1 MKTKKPLIVRIFI
14 WICVFAMV
22 ISLIWVYVVYM
33 FAPTQEPV
41 EDINNE
47 EQQIENIENEENIE
61 EIAEDNTGEN
71 IDENI
76 DENTELDTNEEN
88 VENPENE
95 DNFNLVT
102 EDWEINEMAQTTEVQ
117 LENWETELVRLGD
130 LWDSIEI
137 N

>member
-22 ISLIWVYVVYM
+22 ISLVWVYVVYM

-47 EQQIENIENEENIE
+47 EQQIEYIENDENTEEN
-61 EIAEDNTGEN
+61 TEN
-71 IDENI
+71 IDEKTELETN
-76 DENTELDTNEEN
+76 DENIKNS
-88 VENPENE
+88 ENE

-102 EDWEINEMAQTTEVQ
+102 EDWEIEEIDQTTEVQ
-117 LENWETELVRLGD
+117 LENGKTELVRLGD

-137 N
+137 Q

>member
-22 ISLIWVYVVYM
+22 ISLVWVYVVYM

-47 EQQIENIENEENIE
+47 EQQIEYIENDENTEEN
-61 EIAEDNTGEN
+61 TEN
-71 IDENI
+71 IDEKTELETN
-76 DENTELDTNEEN
+76 DENIKNS
-88 VENPENE
+88 ENE

-102 EDWEINEMAQTTEVQ
+102 EDWEIEEIDQTTEVQ
-117 LENWETELVRLGD
+117 LENAETELVRLGD

-137 N
+137 Q

>member
-47 EQQIENIENEENIE
+47 EQQIENIGNDENSEEN
-61 EIAEDNTGEN
+61 TEN
-71 IDENI
+71 IN
-76 DENTELDTNEEN
+76 ENTELETNDEN
-88 VENPENE
+88 IENSENE
-95 DNFNLVT
+95 DDFNLVT
-102 EDWEINEMAQTTEVQ
+102 EDWEIEEIDQTTEVQ
-117 LENWETELVRLGD
+117 LENGETELVRLGD

>member
-22 ISLIWVYVVYM
+22 ISLVWVYVVYM

-47 EQQIENIENEENIE
+47 EQQIEYIENDENTEEN
-61 EIAEDNTGEN
+61 TEN
-71 IDENI
+71 IDEKTELETN
-76 DENTELDTNEEN
+76 DENIKNS
-88 VENPENE
+88 ENE

-102 EDWEINEMAQTTEVQ
+102 EDWEIEEIDQTTEVQ
-117 LENWETELVRLGD
+117 LENGETELVRLGD

-137 N
+137 Q

>member
-22 ISLIWVYVVYM
+22 ISLVWVYVVYM

-47 EQQIENIENEENIE
+47 EQQIENVENEENTE
-61 EIAEDNTGEN
+61 ENTEN
-71 IDENI
+71 IDK
-76 DENTELDTNEEN
+76 NTELETNDEN
-88 VENPENE
+88 IENIENSENE

-102 EDWEINEMAQTTEVQ
+102 EDWEIEEIDQTTEVQ
-117 LENWETELVRLGD
+117 LENGETELVRLGD
-130 LWDSIEI
+130 LWDSIKI
-137 N
+137 Q

>member
-47 EQQIENIENEENIE
+47 EQQIENIENEEN
-61 EIAEDNTGEN
+61 AE
-71 IDENI
+71 
-76 DENTELDTNEEN
+76 ENTELETNDEN
-88 VENPENE
+88 IENSENE
-95 DNFNLVT
+95 NDFNLVT
-102 EDWEINEMAQTTEVQ
+102 EDWEINEMDQTTEVQ
-117 LENWETELVRLGD
+117 LENGETELVRLGD

-137 N
+137 K

>member
-33 FAPTQEPV
+33 FAPAQEPV

-61 EIAEDNTGEN
+61 ESTEEN
-71 IDENI
+71 I
-76 DENTELDTNEEN
+76 EEN
-88 VENPENE
+88 VENIDKNTELEINDENIENSENE
-95 DNFNLVT
+95 NDFNLVT
-102 EDWEINEMAQTTEVQ
+102 EDWEIEEIDQTTEVQ
-117 LENWETELVRLGD
+117 LENGETELVRVGD